1 MQCENENAPASFKN
15 LEDEMKATIV
25 KVPKKYMVVV
35 DGEIVD
41 FSHSAYQAAE
51 IAKHHGAETLD
62 MKQWTLGTSF
72 SSLISELRS
81 GRSGLS
87 SKQPNQKGKS

>member
-1 MQCENENAPASFKN
+1 MI
-15 LEDEMKATIV
+15 MTKATIV

-51 IAKHHGAETLD
+51 IARHHGADTLD
-62 MKQWTLGTSF
+62 MKQWTLGTTF
-72 SSLISELRS
+72 SSLMQQLGVTRS
-81 GRSGLS
+81 TPSA
-87 SKQPNQKGKS
+87 KGTANSRKDT